1 MNKNGVDHVTDQDD
15 SETSF
20 VGDKIGLLDRLGV
33 KIDDALHRIFEKYGF
48 SFFYLIQNFI
58 FLLSFSIGRFCAY
71 NPKYTIIPV
80 MVILFALCFG
90 SRYYTVTTDPVDL
103 WVASNSRARQ
113 EKAYFD
119 EKFG

>member
-1 MNKNGVDHVTDQDD
+1 MNLKVFHSIKTL
-15 SETSF
+15 
-20 VGDKIGLLDRLGV
+20 IL
-33 KIDDALHRIFEKYGF
+33 
-48 SFFYLIQNFI
+48 FFK
-58 FLLSFSIGRFCAY
+58 FSIGRFCAY

-80 MVILFALCFG
+80 IVILFALCFG